1 MKMPENQNFFKM
13 AIYFEGSLILVAII
27 LGWIAGINPF
37 EDIHFSESTIGYGL
51 MGAVILFLIFMMLYQ
66 VEINSLQQIR
76 RVLQDTL
83 GPILRDYHW
92 TDLMVLAVVAGVSEE
107 ILFRGLLQPWMESS
121 WGVTAGLIGSN
132 IVFGLVHAVTPL
144 YAVLAALV
152 GIYLGLSLDFGGQR
166 NLLTPIVIHGA
177 YDFLAFIVVMRT
189 YRSENN

>member
-1 MKMPENQNFFKM
+1 MKMLENQNFFKM

-37 EDIHFSESTIGYGL
+37 EDIHFSESSIGYGL